1 MNEEE
6 KRLLEGY
13 QKLSRR
19 SQLLALAVIMG
30 GAEMEENA
38 RKIAQG
44 KAASGPR
51 YASREPVP
59 MGEAVNG

>member
-13 QKLSRR
+13 KRLSRR
-19 SQLLALAVIMG
+19 SQLLALAQITY

-38 RKIAQG
+38 RRIAQIR
-44 KAASGPR
+44 AIPDPL
-51 YASREPVP
+51 YVDREPIP
-59 MGEAVNG
+59 MGAKEFL